1 MEGFIGIA
9 VAGITA
15 LLGAYMIVTGDCRL
29 LHGYHYATT
38 PESERPRLAR
48 ETGAWMVVLAVAI
61 TLMIPSALPDWATV
75 VGVVLLVAGI
85 AGTLVTIAR
94 HNGGLV
100 TSASGSGLGGLS
112 PRAAMAVCVAV
123 GALLR
128 GREPAARLPLRQRGA
143 GGCSGARD
151 RRGPGH
157 GGPWGVGSDLHDR
170 DRRAECA
177 PTCLALG
184 QGAHGRGRRALCREP
199 RGHAAAHRPLQRLAH
214 GSVARRDRPREPC
227 GWAVPSPTPSGL
239 PVTAMRLTSLGAR
252 YLSTDAAM

>member
-61 TLMIPSALPDWATV
+61 ALMIPSALPDWATV
-75 VGVVLLVAGI
+75 VGVVLLVVGI

-112 PRAAMAVCVAV
+112 PRASMAVCVAV
-123 GALLR
+123 GALLSLM
-128 GREPAARLPLRQRGA
+128 GIMPGAHMIVTGDVSLLHGYHYANVAPADVPALATGEGLAMVGLGASALIFMIGIGGQSALRPASRWAKVLMVA
-143 GGCSGARD
+143 GG
-151 RRGPGH
+151 
-157 GGPWGVGSDLHDR
+157 VLF
-170 DRRAECA
+170 
-177 PTCLALG
+177 
-184 QGAHGRGRRALCREP
+184 
-199 RGHAAAHRPLQRLAH
+199 AA
-214 GSVARRDRPREPC
+214 
-227 GWAVPSPTPSGL
+227 
-239 PVTAMRLTSLGAR
+239 SL
-252 YLSTDAAM
+252 AAMLLLIVHFNGSLMGA